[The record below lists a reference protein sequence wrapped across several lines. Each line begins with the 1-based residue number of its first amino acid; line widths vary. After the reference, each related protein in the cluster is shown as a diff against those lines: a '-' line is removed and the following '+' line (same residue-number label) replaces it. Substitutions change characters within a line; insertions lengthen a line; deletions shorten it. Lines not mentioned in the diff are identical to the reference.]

1 MNIKNVLIALL
12 GLSIATAVS
21 AADTNQDGAGSP
33 NKQQPEFSD
42 IDTDSDGKISEQ
54 ELTEFRKQRITEQTE
69 EGRTLKNVSRT
80 SALAS
85 YDKDKDGFISE
96 EEFNQHKRYSA
107 SSKANKQNANKQTTK
122 KNNKNKNSGN
132 GNGKGKNKG

>member
-107 SSKANKQNANKQTTK
+107 SSKANKQTTK

-132 GNGKGKNKG
+132 GNGNGNGKGKNKG